1 MFELTL
7 AGEEMQ
13 EYVVPGAYY
22 LSDTSTWGP
31 GANGWCVHGLWQ
43 PCARFGNGTV
53 HVLEHS

>member
-22 LSDTSTWGP
+22 LSDTSTWGE
-31 GANGWCVHGLWQ
+31 WLVCTD
-43 PCARFGNGTV
+43 FGNGTV